1 MCSQVKTIA
10 KNGYG
15 QLSFCRSCNVFH
27 LTFNNI
33 YIEFTTGEMEAFQ
46 KFVRGIDVEY
56 WETRYDQMP
65 VERKIPI
72 QTMQH
77 NLSMIF
83 NKQELEALKDLV
95 LERTTKPFSKIGTLD
110 IDYIFFLN

>member
-1 MCSQVKTIA
+1 MCHQVKTIA
-10 KNGYG
+10 KNSYG
-15 QLSFCRSCNVFH
+15 QLSVCANCNIYH

-46 KFVRGIDVEY
+46 KFVGDIDIDY
-56 WETRYDQMP
+56 WESKYDQMP
-65 VERKIPI
+65 VDRKIPI

-83 NKQELEALKDLV
+83 NKQELEALKDLI
-95 LERTTKPFSKIGTLD
+95 LERTEKPFSNIAALD
-110 IDYIFFLN
+110 IDYVFFLN